1 MKSWILFTPLKIPIG
16 ENLNKRFMLSR
27 LKVLGLTQRDVAKKL
42 HRHPAVINV
51 LIKGE
56 RELKA
61 REVKPL
67 AELLQVSPLDI
78 LNNLR

>member
-1 MKSWILFTPLKIPIG
+1 M
-16 ENLNKRFMLSR
+16 NKRFMLSR